1 MSSHSTPT
9 TQPRPS
15 DTVEIPPGSS
25 SLSQAANKKR
35 KRSPDD
41 QATQPQSLDRLLEKT
56 YQELAVFAFENSKG
70 SMSEAD
76 RKCFLDFYE
85 EQRKMLVIK
94 AIERKVS
101 VPMVDGF
108 LVLTAGISTS
118 RPQKR
123 EQYFER
129 VTNGIDHELAMKKVS
144 ELWQQLSPEEK
155 KAFSRVSA
163 FHDDGLTAEERA
175 LDEDDN
181 DDDDSPPPGGP
192 NVRSEASFK
201 DDYFFVQN
209 YVNDFIKKA
218 THIATSR
225 NVEFALFAV
234 SKHLGP
240 SMFQITHSTP
250 GAGDAVQCAQ
260 DVDAENHYAARLQA
274 HITGCSVTKLRVL
287 ATAPSKQDIKNPAH
301 SAKVTAR
308 MKNLIISKTEGI
320 MKRWP
325 WKRTQHYM
333 SLAGFRLV
341 ISPNAR
347 INPQLIQ
354 NPSRGLLVDQV
365 TALHLD
371 LDENLID
378 VVRITRSA
386 DDTHQ

>member
-108 LVLTAGISTS
+108 LG
-118 RPQKR
+118 KR
-123 EQYFER
+123 IAVKGPNCWNLYLQTPEARAIFRE
-129 VTNGIDHELAMKKVS
+129 TNGIDHELAMKKVS

-209 YVNDFIKKA
+209 YVNDFIKKC
-218 THIATSR
+218 
-225 NVEFALFAV
+225 NV
-234 SKHLGP
+234 P
-240 SMFQITHSTP
+240 RMSMPRTIT
-250 GAGDAVQCAQ
+250 
-260 DVDAENHYAARLQA
+260 
-274 HITGCSVTKLRVL
+274 
-287 ATAPSKQDIKNPAH
+287 
-301 SAKVTAR
+301 
-308 MKNLIISKTEGI
+308 
-320 MKRWP
+320 
-325 WKRTQHYM
+325 
-333 SLAGFRLV
+333 
-341 ISPNAR
+341 
-347 INPQLIQ
+347 
-354 NPSRGLLVDQV
+354 LLVYRP
-365 TALHLD
+365 TSLG
-371 LDENLID
+371 
-378 VVRITRSA
+378 VV
-386 DDTHQ
+386 